1 MNRRLTVAVAAT
13 TALGLAAGGIATAGA
28 AGNAAAPKKNEIVIK
43 GTFVFKAG
51 HFAHDDQRFKPL
63 SASVKSGATV
73 TVRNRAKTKD
83 PHTLSFVEKK
93 FLPVDFEPAAAGPLF
108 ELHQLSDDPNAQP
121 VLKID
126 NGAPAADQ
134 NAPLAVDTLGTDKT
148 PGDSELM
155 APGQKSTS
163 FKVTAAK
170 GSTLYYFCI
179 FHPWMQGKI
188 SVK

>member
-13 TALGLAAGGIATAGA
+13 TALGITAGGVVATAGA
-28 AGNAAAPKKNEIVIK
+28 AGNAPKKNEIVIK
-43 GTFVFKAG
+43 GHLNFKAG
-51 HFAHDDQRFKPL
+51 HFARDDQRFKPL

-93 FLPVDFEPAAAGPLF
+93 LLPVDFEAPAAGPLF
-108 ELHQLSDDPNAQP
+108 ELHQLSDDPNVQP

-134 NAPLAVDTLGTDKT
+134 NAPLAVDTLGTAET

-155 APGQKSTS
+155 GPGQKTAT

-188 SVK
+188 TVN

>member
-13 TALGLAAGGIATAGA
+13 ATLGIAAAGVASAGA
-28 AGNAAAPKKNEIVIK
+28 AGNAPPKKNEIIIK
-43 GTFVFKAG
+43 GHFIFKAG
-51 HFAHDDQRFKPL
+51 HFARDDQRFKPL

-73 TVRNRAKTKD
+73 TVRNRSKTKD
-83 PHTLSFVEKK
+83 PHTLSFVEKQ

-108 ELHQLSDDPNAQP
+108 KLHQLSEEANVQP

-134 NAPLAVDTLGTDKT
+134 TAPLAVDTLGTPDK
-148 PGDSELM
+148 PGDSELL
-155 APGQKSTS
+155 APGQKTAT

-179 FHPWMQGKI
+179 FHPWMQGNIK
-188 SVK
+188 VK